1 MLINYMISKV
11 ARDSCFSLTKTA
23 LKKVF
28 VRKMCSCCCYASAT
42 RISMSQRCT
51 RPCFLH
57 SLTSSSLAISY
68 LSHLEPSHKKHP
80 HPPWPQAN
88 QVGRE
93 ASSTSQATPATSPH
107 KTESPPAASWPPGN
121 RSEASPRLVRR
132 GKQSYKVVIIR
143 ARERE
148 RGLVGGGN
156 LGLDRFPAMH
166 RRLHLGPA
174 NFLQLDGNIKK
185 SK

>member
-1 MLINYMISKV
+1 MFFPHKDCIEKGLCPQDVQLLLLRLCHSYFNV
-11 ARDSCFSLTKTA
+11 TT
-23 LKKVF
+23 
-28 VRKMCSCCCYASAT
+28 
-42 RISMSQRCT
+42 
-51 RPCFLH
+51 LH
-57 SLTSSSLAISY
+57 STLLLAFTHLFFSISY

-93 ASSTSQATPATSPH
+93 ASSTSQAILATSPH

-148 RGLVGGGN
+148 RGLVVATWVEIDSP
-156 LGLDRFPAMH
+156 LCTAVHPIYTWA
-166 RRLHLGPA
+166 
-174 NFLQLDGNIKK
+174 LQISSN
-185 SK
+185 

>member
-1 MLINYMISKV
+1 MISKV

-57 SLTSSSLAISY
+57 SLTSSSLSISY
-68 LSHLEPSHKKHP
+68 LSHLDPSHKKHP

-93 ASSTSQATPATSPH
+93 ASSTSQATLATSPH

-148 RGLVGGGN
+148 REAWWWQPGS
-156 LGLDRFPAMH
+156 RSIPRYAPPSTQST
-166 RRLHLGPA
+166 LGPCK
-174 NFLQLDGNIKK
+174 FPPTRWKYKI
-185 SK
+185 